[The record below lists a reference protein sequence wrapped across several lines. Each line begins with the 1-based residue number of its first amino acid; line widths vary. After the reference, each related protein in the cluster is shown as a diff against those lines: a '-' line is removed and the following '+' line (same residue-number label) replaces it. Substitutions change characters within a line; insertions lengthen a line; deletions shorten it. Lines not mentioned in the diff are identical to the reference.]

1 MNHRKVFGT
10 LAGFVILAGISYHQV
25 RDAGPDPRDT
35 AIMSGTVLSSE
46 RASRRDVEAKVKA
59 DGSGPACEAST
70 AERGDGSETGAD
82 CPEKQP

>member
-10 LAGFVILAGISYHQV
+10 LAGFIILAGISYHQV

-46 RASRRDVEAKVKA
+46 RLSRRSEEAKVKGAAA
-59 DGSGPACEAST
+59 DPACEVPT
-70 AERGDGSETGAD
+70 AGRPDDSPAGAD
-82 CPEKQP
+82 CPGMQP

>member
-1 MNHRKVFGT
+1 LNHRKVFGT

-46 RASRRDVEAKVKA
+46 RVSRRVAAVKVKA
-59 DGSGPACEAST
+59 AEADPACEAST
-70 AERGDGSETGAD
+70 AGRLDGAD
-82 CPEKQP
+82 CPGMQP